1 MDPFACVNLKNLEIM
16 SKITNIYGREIL
28 DSRGNPTVEVEVVL
42 SGGVRAVAA
51 VPSGASTG
59 KFEALE
65 LRDGDIKRYGGL
77 GVLKAVENINTLI
90 RQALIGKDAFQ
101 QLAIDETMLELD
113 GTENKSH
120 LGANAILGVSL
131 AVCRAAAQ
139 AKKIPLYEYIN
150 EISGLKVKPKIPVPM
165 FNVLNGGKHSDSGL
179 SIQEFKIIPTGIGKF
194 SEQLRAGSE
203 IFHTLKKILEA
214 MHQSSGVGDEGGFSP
229 KLESNT
235 QALGLINQA
244 ITESGYELGTQVNL
258 GVDAAASSFYDEGEK
273 HYIFKPEGVHLER
286 EQLVSMYREWTDKY
300 HVVSIEDGLNENDW
314 EGWAIMTE
322 KIAKKP
328 ILGGIP
334 KNVLSENLLIGD
346 DLLVT
351 NVKRVER
358 AIKEK
363 ACNSVLIKVN
373 QIGSLSETLDCIR
386 LAKKNNLKIMI
397 SHRSGETTDDF
408 IADLAAGTAAE
419 FIKSGSLSR
428 GERLC
433 KYNRL
438 MKIEEEIK

>member
-1 MDPFACVNLKNLEIM
+1 MF
-16 SKITNIYGREIL
+16 KIQDIQAREIL

-42 SGGVRAVAA
+42 SGGTKAVAA

-65 LRDGDIKRYGGL
+65 LRDGDEKRYGGL
-77 GVLKAVENINTLI
+77 GVLAAVNNVNTLI
-90 RQALIGKDAFQ
+90 REALVGKDASK
-101 QLAIDETMLELD
+101 QLEIDEAMLELD
-113 GTENKSH
+113 GTENKSK

-131 AVCRAAAQ
+131 AVCRAVAM
-139 AKKIPLYEYIN
+139 AKNIPLYAYIN
-150 EISGLKVKPKIPVPM
+150 EISDLQVDPKVPVPM

-179 SIQEFKIIPTGIGKF
+179 SIQEFKVIPTGIKTF
-194 SEQLRAGSE
+194 AEQLRAGSE
-203 IFHTLKKILEA
+203 VFHALKKILEA
-214 MHQSSGVGDEGGFSP
+214 ANHSSGVGDEGGFSP

-235 QALGLINQA
+235 QALEMINQA
-244 ITESGYELGTQVNL
+244 ITKCGYELGSQVNL
-258 GVDAAASSFYDEGEK
+258 GIDAAASSFYDEDEN
-273 HYIFKPEGVHLER
+273 HYVFKPEGVLLER
-286 EQLVSMYREWTDKY
+286 DQMINIYREWIDKY
-300 HVVSIEDGLNENDW
+300 HVVSIEDGLAEDDW
-314 EGWAIMTE
+314 DGWAQMTE

-328 ILGGIP
+328 ILPGIP
-334 KNVLSENLLIGD
+334 KEVLTENILVGD

-351 NVKRVER
+351 NVKRL
-358 AIKEK
+358 EK
-363 ACNSVLIKVN
+363 AIEKRACNAVLIKVN
-373 QIGSLSETLDCIR
+373 QIGSLSETLECIK
-386 LAKKNNLKIMI
+386 LAKKNKMKVMI

-438 MKIEEEIK
+438 MKIESELK

>member
-1 MDPFACVNLKNLEIM
+1 MFKISELEA
-16 SKITNIYGREIL
+16 REIL

-42 SGGVRAVAA
+42 SDGTRAVAA

-65 LRDGDIKRYGGL
+65 LRDGDESRYGGL
-77 GVLKAVENINTLI
+77 GVLKAINNINTSI
-90 RQALIGKDAFQ
+90 RELLIGKDASKQFE
-101 QLAIDETMLELD
+101 IDELMLELD
-113 GTENKSH
+113 GTENKSN

-131 AVCRAAAQ
+131 AICRAVALS
-139 AKKIPLYEYIN
+139 KKIPLYQYIN
-150 EISGLKVKPKIPVPM
+150 EISGLNVDPKIPVPM

-179 SIQEFKIIPTGIGKF
+179 SIQEFKVIPTGIKSF
-194 SEQLRAGSE
+194 AEQLRAGSE

-214 MHQSSGVGDEGGFSP
+214 ANHSSGVGDEGGFSP

-235 QALGLINQA
+235 HALELINQA
-244 ITESGYELGTQVNL
+244 ISKCGYELGTQVNL
-258 GVDAAASSFYDEGEK
+258 GIDAAASSFYDEEEK
-273 HYIFKPEGVHLER
+273 NYVFKPEGVLLER
-286 EQLVSMYREWTDKY
+286 EQLVNIYREWIDKY
-300 HVVSIEDGLNENDW
+300 HIVSIEDGLAEDDW
-314 EGWAIMTE
+314 EGWAQMTE

-328 ILGGIP
+328 IAVGVP
-334 KNVLSENLLIGD
+334 KEVLNENLLVGD

-363 ACNSVLIKVN
+363 ACNAVLIKVN
-373 QIGSLSETLDCIR
+373 QIGSLTETLNCIR

-438 MKIEEEIK
+438 MKIEKEISKA

>member
-1 MDPFACVNLKNLEIM
+1 MM
-16 SKITNIYGREIL
+16 KITNIVGREIL
-28 DSRGNPTVEVEVVL
+28 DSRGNPTVEVEVFL
-42 SGGVRAVAA
+42 SGGESAVAA

-65 LRDGDIKRYGGL
+65 LRDGDAARYGGL
-77 GVLKAVENINTLI
+77 GVLNAVKNINTKI
-90 RQALIGKDAFQ
+90 KDALVGKDAGQ
-101 QLAIDETMLELD
+101 QFAIDEIMLELD

-131 AVCRAAAQ
+131 AVCRAVAK

-150 EISGLKVKPKIPVPM
+150 EISNLNVKPKLPVPM
-165 FNVLNGGKHSDSGL
+165 FNVLNGGMHSDSGL
-179 SIQEFKIIPTGIGKF
+179 SIQEFKVIPTGIKTF
-194 SEQLRAGSE
+194 KEQLRAGSE
-203 IFHTLKKILEA
+203 IFHKLKKIIEA
-214 MHQSSGVGDEGGFSP
+214 GRHSSGVGDEGGFSP

-235 QALGLINQA
+235 QALELINQA
-244 ITESGYELGTQVNL
+244 ISESGYRLGTEVNL
-258 GVDAAASSFYDEGEK
+258 GIDAAASNFYEEDEK
-273 HYIFKPEGVHLER
+273 HYLVKPEGVHLER
-286 EQLVSMYREWTDKY
+286 ERLINMYKEWIDKY
-300 HVVSIEDGLNENDW
+300 HVVSVEDGLAEDDW
-314 EGWAIMTE
+314 EGWKIMTE
-322 KIAKKP
+322 KIAGKQ
-328 ILGGIP
+328 ILNGIP
-334 KNVLSENLLIGD
+334 KNVLSENLLVGD

-363 ACNSVLIKVN
+363 ACNAVLIKVN
-373 QIGSLSETLDCIR
+373 QIGSLSETLECIR
-386 LAKKNNLKIMI
+386 LAKKNKMKIMI

-438 MKIEEEIK
+438 MKIEEELK